1 MLIGLRQFVTF
12 HIRSTALLRGRLL
25 SRILEGSLC
34 SLCGGVFDVRTSGY
48 QKKPSGDGN
57 DQVGYQPNEGQNHN
71 AHDASGAVVSKGS
84 VHISDAY
91 SLLTGF
97 SENFNN
103 SSLIKM
109 QKVIVRQRAL
119 PSNQVE

>member
-1 MLIGLRQFVTF
+1 MLTGLRQFLLF
-12 HIRSTALLRGRLL
+12 PSKSTALLWRWLL
-25 SRILEGSLC
+25 SRILEGTLC
-34 SLCGGVFDVRTSGY
+34 NFRGDVFNVSTSGY

-84 VHISDAY
+84 VHNSDAY

-109 QKVIVRQRAL
+109 QKVIARQRAL